1 MNNKKELFEKLFNAS
16 RSQLYNVAYKVT
28 FDHSDAEDVLQD
40 AYIKAWN
47 KFESYDEGRKF
58 TNWMTTIVTNT
69 GIDYKRKVNRKTAN
83 HMKVNSEDSEG
94 ASIDIRDTNL
104 SSNPLQNIL
113 KNEVMAD
120 VMSIIDNLPNDYRSV
135 MRYLAQGLSYDEI
148 STKTKLPIS
157 SVRTKVHKAKKIMSE
172 RVSKIDFSVFN

>member
-1 MNNKKELFEKLFNAS
+1 MDNKKELFEKLFNAS

-40 AYIKAWN
+40 SYIKAWS
-47 KFESYDEGRKF
+47 KFDSYDAGRKF

-69 GIDYKRKVNRKTAN
+69 GIDYKRKINRKTAN
-83 HMKVNSEDSEG
+83 NLRVNSEDSEG
-94 ASIDIRDTNL
+94 APIDIKDTNL

-113 KNEVMAD
+113 KNEVMSD
-120 VMSIIDNLPNDYRSV
+120 VFNMIDSLPSDYRDI

-148 STKTKLPIS
+148 SNKTNLPIS
-157 SVRTKVHKAKKIMSE
+157 SVRTKVHKAKKLMLDK
-172 RVSKIDFSVFN
+172 VDQIDFSVFN